1 MTDNLTAKEGLKV
14 SIGQYSSAGVKP
26 ENQDF
31 HGSLTPI
38 GSVLALKGI
47 TLAVADG
54 ISSSSVSAE
63 ASEIAIKSLLT
74 DYYATSDAWS
84 VRTAATQVIAATNAW
99 LYGQNSA
106 LTDINAGRVC
116 TLSALIIKGRN
127 AHILHIGDSRVQ
139 RLKGKTLER
148 LTEDH
153 RLVLSA
159 EESYLARSLG
169 AEQSVKVD
177 YRSVGIAVGDIF
189 LLTTDGVHE
198 CIGSQDVN
206 DALQKPDLNSAA
218 KHLADLA
225 LARASDDN
233 LTVQIARIE
242 RLPLEGSE
250 LLSSFTDLPIPSM
263 PKPGEVIDGFHI
275 LRSLH
280 TTARS
285 HVFLAAAATG
295 DRVAIKIPATE
306 TAQDKAYLRRFV
318 MEEWI
323 ARRIS
328 SSNVVSAATV
338 LDERTALFVA
348 TEYVEGITLRQW
360 MTDNPSPDFEKVR
373 GIIGQIAAGLR
384 AFHRRE
390 MIHQDL
396 RPENIIIDENGTVK
410 IIDLG
415 STSVLGVE
423 ESAPGLLGEMPGTL
437 QYTAPEYLSGD
448 TVSWRS
454 DQYSLGV
461 IAYEMLTGKL
471 PYGTQTARI
480 RSKREQMRLRYESAS
495 DENSGV
501 PRWMDVALRR
511 TVHPDPLL
519 RYDALSESVVD
530 LRRPGDTWNAQQHI
544 PLIARNPLRFWQGL
558 SALLAFMCF
567 FLATQLANQ

>member
-306 TAQDKAYLRRFV
+306 TAQDKTYLRRFV

-360 MTDNPSPDFEKVR
+360 MTDNPRPDFEKVR

-423 ESAPGLLGEMPGTL
+423 ESAPGLLGEMPGTF

>member
-360 MTDNPSPDFEKVR
+360 MTDNPRPDFEKVR

-423 ESAPGLLGEMPGTL
+423 ESAPGLLGEMPGTF